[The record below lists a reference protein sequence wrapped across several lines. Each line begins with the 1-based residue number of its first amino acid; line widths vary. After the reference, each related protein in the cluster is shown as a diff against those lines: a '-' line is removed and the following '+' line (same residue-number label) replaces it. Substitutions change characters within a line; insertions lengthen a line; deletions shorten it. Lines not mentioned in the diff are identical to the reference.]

1 MADCAAGQGERQ
13 PMIVAQVLVGGL
25 LLGAIY
31 ALFSSGLTLIWGM
44 MNFINFAHGEF
55 VMLGMYVALLVV
67 VWLGGGV
74 ATFGL
79 ATAVALFALGVLIYA
94 ALIRHVIR
102 GPMLSQILSTFGLA
116 LLLRY
121 TAFWIFSA
129 NFVSLP
135 QTSLAGTVNLAGVYL
150 PVAQLVAGVVAV
162 CLTLALHVLLTHTTI
177 GSKLLAVAED
187 RTAAM
192 LMGIRPDRMQ
202 MLAWG
207 LSAGAAGI
215 AGALMATA
223 YPWSPSVGETFG
235 LIAFVVVAL
244 GGFGS
249 VLGSLYAGLIIGLIQ
264 AVSAFWLGAIYKDI
278 VVYGLFVALLWL
290 RPQGLMGRLT

>member
-1 MADCAAGQGERQ
+1 M
-13 PMIVAQVLVGGL
+13 
-25 LLGAIY
+25 GAIY

-55 VMLGMYVALLVV
+55 VMIGMYVSFLVFM
-67 VWLGGGV
+67 WIGGGPLV
-74 ATFGL
+74 FVL
-79 ATAVALFALGVLIYA
+79 ASALALFLFGICIYLL
-94 ALIRHVIR
+94 LIRHVIR

-129 NFVSLP
+129 NVVSLP
-135 QTSLAGTVNLAGVYL
+135 QTSLSGTVNFHGILM
-150 PVAQLVAGVVAV
+150 PVPQLVAGVIAV
-162 CLTLALHVLLTHTTI
+162 VLTIGLHLLLTRTTI
-177 GSKLLAVAED
+177 GSKLLAVSED
-187 RTAAM
+187 RNAAM

-202 MLAWG
+202 ALAWG

-223 YPWSPSVGETFG
+223 YPWSPTVGETFV
-235 LIAFVVVAL
+235 LTAFVVVCL

-249 VLGSLYAGLIIGLIQ
+249 VPGALYAGLIVGLIQ
-264 AVSAFWLGAIYKDI
+264 ALSAFWFGPIYKDI
-278 VVYGLFVALLWL
+278 VVYALFVALLWL
-290 RPQGLMGRLT
+290 RPQGLMGKA

>member
-1 MADCAAGQGERQ
+1 
-13 PMIVAQVLVGGL
+13 MIFIQVIAGGL

-55 VMLGMYVALLVV
+55 VMLGMYAALLVV
-67 VWLGGGV
+67 TWLTGSPIV
-74 ATFGL
+74 FG
-79 ATAVALFALGVLIYA
+79 TAAALTLFVLGVTIYFV
-94 ALIRHVIR
+94 LIRHVMR

-121 TAFWIFSA
+121 TAFYVFSA

-135 QTSLAGTVNLAGVYL
+135 QTSLTGTLNLTGIYL
-150 PVAQLVAGVVAV
+150 PVAQLVAGAVAIT
-162 CLTLALHVLLTHTTI
+162 LTIGLHLLLTRTTV

-187 RTAAM
+187 RSAAM

-202 MLAWG
+202 ALAWG
-207 LSAGAAGI
+207 LSAGAAGV

-235 LIAFVVVAL
+235 LIAFVTVAL

-249 VLGSLYAGLIIGLIQ
+249 VLGSLYAGLMIGLIQ
-264 AVSAFWLGAIYKDI
+264 AASAFWLGAIYKDI

-290 RPQGLMGRLT
+290 RPQGLMGKA

>member
-1 MADCAAGQGERQ
+1 MLL
-13 PMIVAQVLVGGL
+13 IQVIVGGL

-67 VWLGGGV
+67 MWLGGGPAV
-74 ATFGL
+74 FGF
-79 ATAVALFALGVLIYA
+79 AAAFALFVLGVIIYVGLIK
-94 ALIRHVIR
+94 HVTR
-102 GPMLSQILSTFGLA
+102 GPMLAQILSTFGLA

-129 NFVSLP
+129 NVVSLP
-135 QTSLAGTVNLAGVYL
+135 ATSLGGTLNIFGILV
-150 PVAQLVAGVVAV
+150 PVAQLVAGLTAAA
-162 CLTLALHVLLTHTTI
+162 LTLAMHVFLTRTTT

-187 RTAAM
+187 RQAAM

-202 MLAWG
+202 AIAWG
-207 LSAGAAGI
+207 LAAAGAGI
-215 AGALMATA
+215 AGALMAIS

-235 LIAFVVVAL
+235 LTAFVVVTL

-249 VLGSLYAGLIIGLIQ
+249 VPGAMIAGLLIGLIQ
-264 AVSAFWLGAIYKDI
+264 ALSAYYLGAIYKDV
-278 VVYGLFVALLWL
+278 VVYSLFVALLWF
-290 RPQGLMGRLT
+290 RPQGLMGKA

>member
-1 MADCAAGQGERQ
+1 VVL
-13 PMIVAQVLVGGL
+13 IQVIVGGL

-67 VWLGGGV
+67 VWLGGGP
-74 ATFGL
+74 AAFGL
-79 ATAVALFALGVLIYA
+79 AAAIALFALGVAVYA
-94 ALIRHVIR
+94 LLIRHVVR
-102 GPMLSQILSTFGLA
+102 GPMLAQILSSFGLA

-135 QTSLAGTVNLAGVYL
+135 QTSLAGTIAIGGIYL
-150 PVAQLVAGVVAV
+150 PVAQVVAGLVAVA
-162 CLTLALHVLLTHTTI
+162 LTIALHLLLTRSAL
-177 GSKLLAVAED
+177 GSRLLAVAED

-202 MLAWG
+202 ALTWG

-215 AGALMATA
+215 AGALLATA

-235 LIAFVVVAL
+235 LLAFVTVAL

-249 VLGSLYAGLIIGLIQ
+249 VLGSLYAGLMIGLIE
-264 AVSAFWLGAIYKDI
+264 ALSAYWLGAIYKDI

-290 RPQGLMGRLT
+290 RPQGLMGKA

>member
-1 MADCAAGQGERQ
+1 MLLL
-13 PMIVAQVLVGGL
+13 QVVVGGL
-25 LLGAIY
+25 LVGAIY

-55 VMLGMYVALLVV
+55 VMVGMYVALLVV
-67 VWLGGGV
+67 VWFGGGPAV
-74 ATFGL
+74 FGF
-79 ATAVALFALGVLIYA
+79 AAAFALFVLGVIVYMS
-94 ALIRHVIR
+94 LIREVLR

-135 QTSLAGTVNLAGVYL
+135 QTSLSGTVNVAGVL
-150 PVAQLVAGVVAV
+150 MPVAQLVAGVVAIA
-162 CLTLALHVLLTHTTI
+162 LTIGLHVLLTRTTI

-187 RTAAM
+187 RQAAM
-192 LMGIRPDRMQ
+192 LVGIRPDRMQ
-202 MLAWG
+202 ALAWG
-207 LSAGAAGI
+207 LSAAAAGI

-235 LIAFVVVAL
+235 LTAFVVVAL

-249 VLGSLYAGLIIGLIQ
+249 VPGALIAGLLIGLIQ
-264 AVSAFWLGAIYKDI
+264 SLSAFWLGAIYKDI
-278 VVYGLFVALLWL
+278 VVYALFVGLLWL
-290 RPQGLMGRLT
+290 RPQGLMGKA

>member
-1 MADCAAGQGERQ
+1 M
-13 PMIVAQVLVGGL
+13 VAVQVIVGGL

-55 VMLGMYVALLVV
+55 VMLGMYVAFLVV
-67 VWLGGGV
+67 VWAGGGP
-74 ATFGL
+74 AAFGL
-79 ATAVALFALGVLIYA
+79 AAAIALFALGVMVYLL
-94 ALIRHVIR
+94 LIRHVIR

-121 TAFWIFSA
+121 TAFWFFSA

-135 QTSLAGTVNLAGVYL
+135 QTSLSGTLNLGGIFL
-150 PVAQLVAGVVAV
+150 PVAQLVAGAVAIV
-162 CLTLALHVLLTHTTI
+162 LTLGLHLLLTHTSV
-177 GSKLLAVAED
+177 GSKLLAVSED

-264 AVSAFWLGAIYKDI
+264 AMSAFWLGAIYKDI

-290 RPQGLMGRLT
+290 RPQGLLGKA

>member
-1 MADCAAGQGERQ
+1 MTVFPGAAQRDSAALQTRDRYAPAFWTILDQRCTQSASSGKCKFGAGSWGAR
-13 PMIVAQVLVGGL
+13 MVFLQVIVGGL

-44 MNFINFAHGEF
+44 MNFINFAHGA
-55 VMLGMYVALLVV
+55 LTVALH
-67 VWLGGGV
+67 
-74 ATFGL
+74 
-79 ATAVALFALGVLIYA
+79 I
-94 ALIRHVIR
+94 
-102 GPMLSQILSTFGLA
+102 
-116 LLLRY
+116 
-121 TAFWIFSA
+121 
-129 NFVSLP
+129 
-135 QTSLAGTVNLAGVYL
+135 
-150 PVAQLVAGVVAV
+150 
-162 CLTLALHVLLTHTTI
+162 LLTRSTM
-177 GSKLLAVAED
+177 GSRLLAVAED
-187 RTAAM
+187 RAAAM

-207 LSAGAAGI
+207 LPAGAAGI

-264 AVSAFWLGAIYKDI
+264 AISAFWLGAIYKDI
-278 VVYGLFVALLWL
+278 VVYGLFVALLWF
-290 RPQGLMGRLT
+290 RPQGLMGKA